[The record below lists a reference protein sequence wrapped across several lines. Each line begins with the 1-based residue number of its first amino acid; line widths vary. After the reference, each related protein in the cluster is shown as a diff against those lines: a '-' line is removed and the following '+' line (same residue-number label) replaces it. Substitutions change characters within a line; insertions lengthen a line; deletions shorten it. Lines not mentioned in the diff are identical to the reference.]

1 MRLLLSKLFLIK
13 LGILLCVPTGI
24 ASPALSQT
32 TTEPVRSELLNGL
45 RVALLSRPE
54 EPDVLVKLRI
64 HSGSAFDLEGKAGAA
79 ALLGD
84 ILFPDPTT
92 REFFTEDMQG
102 RLNVSTDYDTITITM
117 QGRAREFERMI
128 EILRTAVVTP
138 QLTPANFSKVRDG
151 RVKVLRETAISPGML
166 ADRAIAARLFG
177 DFPYGRPSS
186 GAIESLERVQHTDL
200 MLIRDRF
207 LNPNNATLAIVGGVQ
222 PSRAMRALRQLLG
235 GWRKSE
241 QIVPTT
247 FRQAAAPDP
256 RILIISSPAD
266 QSLEVRLAV
275 RGLARKDPD
284 SVAVALLAKV
294 MRERWEKSLPELT
307 RSPVFVRH
315 DALTLPGMLV
325 MGATAEHL
333 LAGKVLGSAQEVMK
347 SLVASQVSAAELDQA
362 KIETLTAWN
371 KDRASRDGMIN
382 AWLDS
387 DTYGVSSAAE
397 QMRIMNAIT
406 PADLQR
412 VASRLFYSAP
422 VALVVV
428 GNAELAKASVERYG
442 KVELLGEV
450 GARETTTP
458 SPSTTQPQTKA
469 KPE

>member
-1 MRLLLSKLFLIK
+1 MRLSFSKLFLIK
-13 LGILLCVPTGI
+13 LNLFLCVGTALPT
-24 ASPALSQT
+24 ATFSQT

-45 RVALLSRPE
+45 RVVLLSRPE
-54 EPDVLVKLRI
+54 EPEVLIKLRI

-102 RLNVSTDYDTITITM
+102 RLNVSTDYDSMTITM

-138 QLTPANFSKVRDG
+138 QLTLANFSKVRDG
-151 RVKVLRETAISPGML
+151 RVKVLRETSISPGML

-177 DFPYGRPSS
+177 DFPYGKPTN
-186 GAIESLERVQHTDL
+186 GAVESLERVKHTDL
-200 MLIRDRF
+200 MLVRDRF
-207 LNPNNATLAIVGGVQ
+207 MNPNNATLAIVGGVQ

-247 FRQAAAPDP
+247 FRQPVEPDP
-256 RILIISSPAD
+256 RILIVGSPGD

-284 SVAVALLAKV
+284 AVTVALLAKV

-315 DALTLPGMLV
+315 DAFTLPGMLV

-347 SLVASQVSAAELDQA
+347 SLTATPVSVAELDGA
-362 KIETLTAWN
+362 KLETLTLWN
-371 KDRASRDGMIN
+371 KERASPDGMIN
-382 AWLDS
+382 AWLDT
-387 DTYGVSSAAE
+387 DTYGISTAAE
-397 QMRIMNAIT
+397 QMRLMNAIT

-412 VASRLFYSAP
+412 VASRLFRNSP

-428 GNAELAKASVERYG
+428 GNAELAKASVERFG
-442 KVELLGEV
+442 KVELLGEL
-450 GARETTTP
+450 GATP
-458 SPSTTQPQTKA
+458 SPSPSATPPQTKP